1 MELIGHKPERKV
13 VIYFLAAIVVGALL
27 LLLPIS
33 SSGQPVSLIDALFT
47 ATSAICVTGLT
58 VLDTGHDFS
67 FFGQIVILI
76 LIQLGG
82 IGIMTLATT
91 LLITIVPKL
100 SFQDRLAITQT
111 LGGDRRVKPYSLLK
125 AVMLTTF
132 TVELIGAVMLFLRF
146 GREFP
151 VGKAVYYSVFHAISA
166 FCNAGFSPFSNS
178 LENYRNDLPM
188 LVIFAVLIILGG
200 LGFVV
205 INELAAKMR
214 NKKLKLSLHTKLCL
228 IVTAALLII
237 GTTAFMIG
245 EYRNEFIRNM
255 GFINGLGNA
264 FFQAVTSRT
273 AGFNAIPQANLTE
286 VSLLITIILMFI
298 GACPGSTGGGV
309 KTTTLA
315 VLLVMAF
322 NRFRGRSSMTV
333 FKKSLGSDS
342 INRALTVI
350 LVAILI
356 IVVMFVMFMFV
367 EDRPL
372 PHKLSHGLFVEGAF
386 EVMSAFGT
394 VGLSL
399 GITSHLHS
407 LGKIIIILL
416 MFTGRVG
423 LLTLVFTLA
432 RPPKRGEIVY
442 LDEQV
447 MVG

>member
-13 VIYFLAAIVVGALL
+13 VVYFLAAILVGCFL
-27 LLLPIS
+27 LLLPVS
-33 SSGQPVSLIDALFT
+33 SVNRQVSFIDALFT
-47 ATSAICVTGLT
+47 STSAVCVTGLT

-67 FFGQIVILI
+67 LFGQIVILI

-100 SFQDRLAITQT
+100 SFQDRLAITST
-111 LGGDRRVKPYSLLK
+111 LGGDKRVKPYSLLK

-132 TVELIGAVMLFLRF
+132 SVELVGAILLFLRF

-151 VGKAVYYSVFHAISA
+151 LGKAAYYSIFHSISA

-178 LENYRNDLPM
+178 LENYRMDLPT
-188 LVIFAVLIILGG
+188 LAVFAMLIILGG
-200 LGFVV
+200 LGFAV
-205 INELAAKMR
+205 INELAAKLK

-228 IVTAALLII
+228 SVTAVLLVV
-237 GTTAFMIG
+237 GTIAFMIG
-245 EYRNEFIRNM
+245 EYRNEFVRNM
-255 GFINGLGNA
+255 GFVHGLGNA
-264 FFQAVTSRT
+264 IFQAVTSRT

-298 GACPGSTGGGV
+298 GACPGSTAGGV

-315 VLLVMAF
+315 VILTMAY
-322 NRFRGRSSMTV
+322 NRFLGRSSVTV
-333 FKKSLGSDS
+333 FKKSLSNDS

-350 LVAILI
+350 LVALLI
-356 IVVMFVMFMFV
+356 IVLLFVMFMFV
-367 EDRPL
+367 EEKPV
-372 PHKLSHGLFVEGAF
+372 PHKLSHGWFVEGLF

>member
-13 VIYFLAAIVVGALL
+13 VIYFLAAIMVGALL

-76 LIQLGG
+76 LVQLGG

-151 VGKAVYYSVFHAISA
+151 VGKAVYYSVFHSISA

-188 LVIFAVLIILGG
+188 LAIFAVLIILGG

-214 NKKLKLSLHTKLCL
+214 NKKLKLSLHSKLCL
-228 IVTAALLII
+228 IVTAALIII
-237 GTTAFMIG
+237 GTTAFMVG
-245 EYRNEFIRNM
+245 EYRNEFIRNL
-255 GFINGLGNA
+255 GFVDGLGNA

-273 AGFNAIPQANLTE
+273 AGFNAIPQTNLTE

-367 EDRPL
+367 EDRPV
-372 PHKLSHGLFVEGAF
+372 PHKLSHGWFVEGAF

-399 GITSHLHS
+399 GATSHLHS
-407 LGKIIIILL
+407 FGKIIIILL